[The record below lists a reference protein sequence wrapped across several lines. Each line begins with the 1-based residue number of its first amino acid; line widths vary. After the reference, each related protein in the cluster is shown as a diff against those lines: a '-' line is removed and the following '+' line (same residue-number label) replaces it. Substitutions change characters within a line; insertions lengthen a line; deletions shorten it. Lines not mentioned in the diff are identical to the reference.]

1 MSTAPPEA
9 SFQLP
14 PAMSTYAPA
23 VDDLYYF
30 IYWLSVV
37 FLVGITATAVYFSW
51 IYRRRPGHKAEP
63 TGHNTPLEVG
73 WTVAPVFVLVFL
85 FHAGF
90 KGYMDM
96 SVAPADAIQIRVRAF
111 QWGWDFEYPNGV
123 HSDKLRAPVHKPV
136 KLVMSS
142 NDVLHALF
150 VPAFRMKRDIVPG
163 MYTMTWFEAT
173 HTGEIDL
180 FCAEYCG
187 GKSSGGTQN
196 GHWAMLSKVTVEEQD
211 TFDKFMKEGGGP
223 PAECGA
229 QTDVAACWGEKLYKT
244 KACVGCHST
253 TGEKTVGPTWK
264 GIWGRHEEVVG
275 SAGLTVD
282 ENYVRESI
290 LEPQAKLVVGFGPVM
305 PTYKGILRDKEID
318 AIIAYMKT
326 LK

>member
-1 MSTAPPEA
+1 MKIPESTFQMPP
-9 SFQLP
+9 Q
-14 PAMSTYAPA
+14 MSTYAPA

-37 FLVGITATAVYFSW
+37 FLVGITLTAAYFSW

-63 TGHNTPLEVG
+63 TGHNTALEIG
-73 WTVAPVFVLVFL
+73 WTVAPIFVLIFL

-90 KGYMDM
+90 KSYLDM
-96 SVAPADAIQIRVRAF
+96 SVAPANAMEVRVRGF
-111 QWGWDFEYPNGV
+111 QWGWDFEYANGG
-123 HSDKLRAPVHKPV
+123 HSDKLHAPVGKPV

-150 VPAFRMKRDIVPG
+150 VPAFRMKRDLVPG
-163 MYTMTWFEAT
+163 MYTSVWFQAT
-173 HTGEIDL
+173 ATGEVDL

-187 GKSSGGTQN
+187 GKSESGTQN
-196 GHWAMLSKVTVEEQD
+196 GHWAMLSKVLVHEQAE
-211 TFDKFMKEGGGP
+211 FDKWLDALAGP
-223 PAECGA
+223 PSECQG
-229 QTDVAACWGEKLYKT
+229 QTDMPACWGQKLYTT
-244 KACVGCHST
+244 KACVGCHT
-253 TGEKTVGPTWK
+253 INGEKAAGPTWK
-264 GIWGRHEEVVG
+264 GIWGRSEALTTGASV
-275 SAGLTVD
+275 TVD

-290 LEPQAKLVVGFGPVM
+290 LEPQAKLVAGFGPQM